1 MAITTPEDMQKL
13 MTALVRQEQRQQQKA
28 QQAAPAYAGGGPA
41 DVGGYE
47 PNSGLLGAVAQGMQG
62 YAAYRQNNPVN
73 YATRSPVATVPN
85 SAPKG

>member
-1 MAITTPEDMQKL
+1 MAITTPEDLQKL

-28 QQAAPAYAGGGPA
+28 QQAAPAYAGGSLA
-41 DVGGYE
+41 DVGGYT

-73 YATRSPVATVPN
+73 YAVRQSTPTVAN